1 MAGASLR
8 VGANTSEFTSQMK
21 SMLTQMKLVT
31 SEYKVEAAQAKALG
45 SQTDL
50 LKAKKTELTSK
61 IKLQTDAIKLQQ
73 TNLTA
78 QKQKLTELIEKED
91 KAKQKVAELTK
102 AHEDSVKATGKDSEE
117 SQKLNAQLEEAKE
130 AHAKATNA
138 VKKQED
144 AIAKN
149 TVKLNE
155 SKAALTEQNTALKNT
170 EEELTN
176 AEKKWTV
183 FGQEIKTA
191 GSNMDEAGNKTISLG
206 DVIKANLISSAI
218 INGVKELANGIKE
231 LAKGAISVGMDFE
244 SGMSQVAATMGMTT
258 QEIAGGSE
266 AYTKL
271 ENAAKEAGNTTQF
284 SATQAAEALNYM
296 ALAGYDAD
304 KAVETLPTVLNLAAA
319 GGMDLAT
326 ASDMVT
332 DSMSALGDKAGTTE
346 SFVDKMAK
354 TSQKSNTSVQ
364 QLGEALL
371 SVGGTAKSL
380 AGGVTEANTVL
391 GIFADSGTKGAEGG
405 TALRNVILS
414 LTAPTDTAK
423 KKMQELGLEVFD
435 ANGNMRPLN
444 ETFQDLN
451 GILGNMTQGEQTEVL
466 NTIFNKVD
474 LKSVNALLANSGE
487 RFNELSGYIEN
498 STGAAE
504 QMAATMND
512 NLQGKITILKSGLE
526 GLGIAAYE
534 KFETPLKN
542 AVTNITNVI
551 GDLQTDLTSGELS
564 GALDKV
570 ATGFGNLVEKASEI
584 IVAVLPKILEGLG
597 WIADHGDTI
606 ASLLAA
612 IGAGFAV
619 FKVAS
624 IINGVVTAIQGLTA
638 AEVALNAIQKLVNIT
653 MAANP
658 MMLIITLVATLVAA
672 IVGFVATNEDARAAV
687 VNDWNIVKDTVGKV
701 VGEIAK
707 FFTETIPNAL
717 SKVVDFVKDNWQD
730 ILLFLANPF
739 AGAAKLLYEHCETF
753 RNIVDNI
760 ASFFRELPGKIWD
773 AILGAVEKITTWG
786 ENVKTAAT
794 QAASNAITSVVTFFQ
809 ELPGKIWDAILG
821 AVTTVTTWGENM
833 KAAVVQAAT
842 EFVTNAI
849 AFFQELPYKIGYVI
863 GQAIG
868 NVVQF
873 GIDLVTWAT
882 TEIPNFINTVI
893 TFLVELPGKIWDAIV
908 SAITNVQNW
917 GQQIYTEATTYIQ
930 NTIISVVGFLVE
942 LPGKIWDA
950 IVSTITNV
958 QNWGQQVYTQA
969 TNYIQNTITTV
980 VNFLSQLPG
989 KIWNAIVSAITN
1001 MANWGQQMLSQAS
1014 AAASNILSNVYSTL
1028 SQMPGRVWNAIQ
1040 GAIQSVANWGSG
1052 LLQQGRNAASQLV
1065 SAVINGVASLPSQMA
1080 SVGYNIVT
1088 GVWNGICNAAGWFRR
1103 QVQSFFS
1110 GIVDGVKNALGIHSP
1125 SRVFQDEIGKYMAQ
1139 GAGVGFTNELGN
1151 VEEDINKSLGT
1162 LTKNVAKITPITEV
1176 KQSAKVVALN
1186 NRVDTT
1192 QFTDNS
1198 EKTVIVEITNITELD
1213 GKEIARKTTK
1223 RVVKNVTKEQKNKQK
1238 AKGAA

>member
-551 GDLQTDLTSGELS
+551 GDLQTDLASGELS

-687 VNDWNIVKDTVGKV
+687 VNAWNIVKDTVGKV

-760 ASFFRELPGKIWD
+760 ASFFR
-773 AILGAVEKITTWG
+773 A
-786 ENVKTAAT
+786 
-794 QAASNAITSVVTFFQ
+794 
-809 ELPGKIWDAILG
+809 LPGKIWDAILG

-908 SAITNVQNW
+908 SA
-917 GQQIYTEATTYIQ
+917 
-930 NTIISVVGFLVE
+930 
-942 LPGKIWDA
+942 
-950 IVSTITNV
+950 ITNV

-1080 SVGYNIVT
+1080 NVGYNIVT

-1125 SRVFQDEIGKYMAQ
+1125 SRVFQDEVGKYMAQ

-1151 VEEDINKSLGT
+1151 VEEDIDKSLGT
-1162 LTKNVAKITPITEV
+1162 LTKKVAKITPVTEV

-1192 QFTDNS
+1192 EFTDDS

-1223 RVVKNVTKEQKNKQK
+1223 RVVKNVTKDQKSKQK

>member
-78 QKQKLTELIEKED
+78 QKQRLTELIEKEE

-258 QEIAGGSE
+258 QEIAGGSD

-451 GILGNMTQGEQTEVL
+451 GILGDMTQGEQTEVL

-504 QMAATMND
+504 NMAATMND

-551 GDLQTDLTSGELS
+551 GDLQTNLTSGELS
-564 GALDKV
+564 DALDKV

-597 WIADHGDTI
+597 WILDHGDTI
-606 ASLLAA
+606 ASLIAA

-624 IINGVVTAIQGLTA
+624 IINGVVVAIKGLEGGLIASA
-638 AEVALNAIQKLVNIT
+638 AAQKLVNT
-653 MAANP
+653 AMAANP
-658 MMLIITLVATLVAA
+658 MMLIITLVATLVSA

-687 VNDWNIVKDTVGKV
+687 VNAWNIVKDTVGKV

-760 ASFFRELPGKIWD
+760 ASFF
-773 AILGAVEKITTWG
+773 
-786 ENVKTAAT
+786 
-794 QAASNAITSVVTFFQ
+794 Q
-809 ELPGKIWDAILG
+809 
-821 AVTTVTTWGENM
+821 
-833 KAAVVQAAT
+833 
-842 EFVTNAI
+842 
-849 AFFQELPYKIGYVI
+849 
-863 GQAIG
+863 
-868 NVVQF
+868 
-873 GIDLVTWAT
+873 
-882 TEIPNFINTVI
+882 
-893 TFLVELPGKIWDAIV
+893 ELPGKIWDAIV
-908 SAITNVQNW
+908 SAITNIQNW

-930 NTIISVVGFLVE
+930 NTITSVVNFLVE

-950 IVSTITNV
+950 IVSTITNI

-980 VNFLSQLPG
+980 VSFLSQLPG

-1001 MANWGQQMLSQAS
+1001 MTNWGQQMLSRAKT
-1014 AAASNILSNVYSTL
+1014 AAMNILSNVYSTL
-1028 SQMPGRVWNAIQ
+1028 SQMPGRVRSAIQ

-1052 LLQQGRNAASQLV
+1052 LLQQGRNAANRLV
-1065 SAVINGVASLPSQMA
+1065 SAVINGVAFLPSQMA
-1080 SVGYNIVT
+1080 NVGYNIVT
-1088 GVWNGICNAAGWFRR
+1088 GVWNGICNAAGWFRW

-1110 GIVDGVKNALGIHSP
+1110 GIVDGVKDALGIHSP
-1125 SRVFQDEIGKYMAQ
+1125 SRVFQDEVGKYMAQ

-1151 VEEDINKSLGT
+1151 VEEDIDKSLGK
-1162 LTKNVAKITPITEV
+1162 LTKKVAKITPVTEV

-1192 QFTDNS
+1192 EFTDDS

-1223 RVVKNVTKEQKNKQK
+1223 RVVKNVTKDQKSKQK

>member
-78 QKQKLTELIEKED
+78 QKQRLTELIEKEE

-258 QEIAGGSE
+258 QEIAGGSD

-319 GGMDLAT
+319 GGMDLAI

-451 GILGNMTQGEQTEVL
+451 GILGDMTQGEQTEVL

-504 QMAATMND
+504 NMAATMND

-551 GDLQTDLTSGELS
+551 GDLQTNLTSGELS
-564 GALDKV
+564 DALDKV

-597 WIADHGDTI
+597 WILDHGDTI
-606 ASLLAA
+606 ASLIAA

-624 IINGVVTAIQGLTA
+624 IINGVVVAIKGLEGGLIASA
-638 AEVALNAIQKLVNIT
+638 AAQKLVNT
-653 MAANP
+653 AMAANR
-658 MMLIITLVATLVAA
+658 MMLIITLVATLVSA

-687 VNDWNIVKDTVGKV
+687 VNAWNIVKDTVGKV

-760 ASFFRELPGKIWD
+760 ASFF
-773 AILGAVEKITTWG
+773 
-786 ENVKTAAT
+786 
-794 QAASNAITSVVTFFQ
+794 Q
-809 ELPGKIWDAILG
+809 ELPGKIWGAILG

-849 AFFQELPYKIGYVI
+849 TFFQELPYKIGYVI

-908 SAITNVQNW
+908 SAITNIQNW

-930 NTIISVVGFLVE
+930 NTITSVVNFLVE

-950 IVSTITNV
+950 IVSTITNI

-980 VNFLSQLPG
+980 VSFLSQLPG

-1001 MANWGQQMLSQAS
+1001 MTNWGQQMLSRAKT
-1014 AAASNILSNVYSTL
+1014 AAMNILSNVYSTL
-1028 SQMPGRVWNAIQ
+1028 SQMPGRVRSAIQ

-1052 LLQQGRNAASQLV
+1052 LLQQGRNAANRLV
-1065 SAVINGVASLPSQMA
+1065 SAVINGVAFLPSQMA
-1080 SVGYNIVT
+1080 NVGYNIVT
-1088 GVWNGICNAAGWFRR
+1088 GVWNGICNAAGWFRW

-1110 GIVDGVKNALGIHSP
+1110 GIVDGVKDALGIHSP
-1125 SRVFQDEIGKYMAQ
+1125 SRVFQDEVGKYMAQ

-1151 VEEDINKSLGT
+1151 VEEDIDKSLGK
-1162 LTKNVAKITPITEV
+1162 LTKKVAKITPVTEV

-1192 QFTDNS
+1192 EFTDDS

-1223 RVVKNVTKEQKNKQK
+1223 RVVKNVTKDQKSKQK

>member
-45 SQTDL
+45 NQTDL

-61 IKLQTDAIKLQQ
+61 IKLQTDAIKLQE

-176 AEKKWTV
+176 AGKKWTV
-183 FGQEIKTA
+183 FGQEIQTA
-191 GSNMDEAGNKTISLG
+191 GSNMDEAGNKTLSLG

-218 INGVKELANGIKE
+218 ISGVKELANGIKE

-371 SVGGTAKSL
+371 TVGGTAKSL

-451 GILGNMTQGEQTEVL
+451 GILGDMTQGEQTEVL

-504 QMAATMND
+504 NMAATMND

-564 GALDKV
+564 GALDKI

-606 ASLLAA
+606 ASILAA

-638 AEVALNAIQKLVNIT
+638 AEVALNTIQKLVNVT

-672 IVGFVATNEDARAAV
+672 IVGFVATNENARTAV
-687 VNDWNIVKDTVGKV
+687 VNAWNVVKDTIGKV

-730 ILLFLANPF
+730 ILLLLANPF
-739 AGAAKLLYEHCETF
+739 AGAVKLLYEHCESF

-760 ASFFRELPGKIWD
+760 ASFFQELPGKIWD
-773 AILGAVEKITTWG
+773 AILGAVEKIATWG

-794 QAASNAITSVVTFFQ
+794 QAASNAITSVITFFQ
-809 ELPGKIWDAILG
+809 ELPGKIWDAI
-821 AVTTVTTWGENM
+821 
-833 KAAVVQAAT
+833 
-842 EFVTNAI
+842 
-849 AFFQELPYKIGYVI
+849 
-863 GQAIG
+863 
-868 NVVQF
+868 
-873 GIDLVTWAT
+873 
-882 TEIPNFINTVI
+882 
-893 TFLVELPGKIWDAIV
+893 V
-908 SAITNVQNW
+908 SA
-917 GQQIYTEATTYIQ
+917 
-930 NTIISVVGFLVE
+930 
-942 LPGKIWDA
+942 
-950 IVSTITNV
+950 ITNV

>member
-231 LAKGAISVGMDFE
+231 LVKGAISVGMDFE

-551 GDLQTDLTSGELS
+551 GDLQTDLASGELS

-687 VNDWNIVKDTVGKV
+687 VNAWNIVKDTVGKV

-760 ASFFRELPGKIWD
+760 ASFFR
-773 AILGAVEKITTWG
+773 
-786 ENVKTAAT
+786 
-794 QAASNAITSVVTFFQ
+794 

-917 GQQIYTEATTYIQ
+917 GQQ
-930 NTIISVVGFLVE
+930 
-942 LPGKIWDA
+942 
-950 IVSTITNV
+950 
-958 QNWGQQVYTQA
+958 VYTQA

-1014 AAASNILSNVYSTL
+1014 AATSNILSNVYSTL

-1080 SVGYNIVT
+1080 NVGYNIVT

-1125 SRVFQDEIGKYMAQ
+1125 SRVFQDEVGKYMAQ

-1151 VEEDINKSLGT
+1151 VEEDIDKSLGT
-1162 LTKNVAKITPITEV
+1162 LTKKVAKITPVTEV

-1192 QFTDNS
+1192 EFTDDS

-1223 RVVKNVTKEQKNKQK
+1223 RVVKNVTKDQKSKQK

>member
-45 SQTDL
+45 NQTDL

-61 IKLQTDAIKLQQ
+61 IKLQTDAIKLQE

-176 AEKKWTV
+176 AGKKWTV
-183 FGQEIKTA
+183 FGQEIQTA
-191 GSNMDEAGNKTISLG
+191 GSNMDEAGNKTLSLG

-218 INGVKELANGIKE
+218 ISGVKELANGIKE

-371 SVGGTAKSL
+371 TVGGTAKSL

-451 GILGNMTQGEQTEVL
+451 GILGDMTQGEQTEVL

-504 QMAATMND
+504 NMAATMND

-564 GALDKV
+564 GALDKI

-606 ASLLAA
+606 ASILAA

-638 AEVALNAIQKLVNIT
+638 AEVALNTIQKLVNVT

-672 IVGFVATNEDARAAV
+672 IVGFVATNDNARTAV
-687 VNDWNIVKDTVGKV
+687 VNAWNVVKDTIGKV

-730 ILLFLANPF
+730 ILLLLANPF
-739 AGAAKLLYEHCETF
+739 AGAVKLLYEHCESF

-760 ASFFRELPGKIWD
+760 ASFFQELPGKIWD
-773 AILGAVEKITTWG
+773 AILGAVEKIATWG

-794 QAASNAITSVVTFFQ
+794 QAASNAITSVITFFQ
-809 ELPGKIWDAILG
+809 
-821 AVTTVTTWGENM
+821 
-833 KAAVVQAAT
+833 
-842 EFVTNAI
+842 
-849 AFFQELPYKIGYVI
+849 
-863 GQAIG
+863 
-868 NVVQF
+868 
-873 GIDLVTWAT
+873 
-882 TEIPNFINTVI
+882 
-893 TFLVELPGKIWDAIV
+893 ELPGKIWDAIV

-930 NTIISVVGFLVE
+930 NTITSVVGFLVE
-942 LPGKIWDA
+942 LPGKIWNA
-950 IVSTITNV
+950 IVSAITNV

-1125 SRVFQDEIGKYMAQ
+1125 SRVFRDEIGKYMAQ
-1139 GAGVGFTNELGN
+1139 GAGVGFTNELEN

-1192 QFTDNS
+1192 EFTDNS

>member
-45 SQTDL
+45 NQTDL

-61 IKLQTDAIKLQQ
+61 IKLQTDAIKLQE

-176 AEKKWTV
+176 AGKKWTV
-183 FGQEIKTA
+183 FGQEIQTA

-218 INGVKELANGIKE
+218 ISGVKELANGIKE

-371 SVGGTAKSL
+371 TVGGTAKSL

-391 GIFADSGTKGAEGG
+391 GIFADSGIKGAEGG
-405 TALRNVILS
+405 TALRNVILN

-451 GILGNMTQGEQTEVL
+451 GILGDMTQGEQTEVL

-498 STGAAE
+498 SAGAAE
-504 QMAATMND
+504 NMAATKND

-606 ASLLAA
+606 ASILAA

-638 AEVALNAIQKLVNIT
+638 AEVALNTIQKLVNMT

-672 IVGFVATNEDARAAV
+672 IVGFVATNENARTAV
-687 VNDWNIVKDTVGKV
+687 VNAWNVVKDTVGKV

-730 ILLFLANPF
+730 ILLLLANPF
-739 AGAAKLLYEHCETF
+739 AGAVKLLYEHCESF

-760 ASFFRELPGKIWD
+760 ASFFKELPGKIWD
-773 AILGAVEKITTWG
+773 AIVSAITNIQNWG
-786 ENVKTAAT
+786 QQIYTEAT
-794 QAASNAITSVVTFFQ
+794 TYIQNTITSVV
-809 ELPGKIWDAILG
+809 G
-821 AVTTVTTWGENM
+821 
-833 KAAVVQAAT
+833 
-842 EFVTNAI
+842 
-849 AFFQELPYKIGYVI
+849 
-863 GQAIG
+863 
-868 NVVQF
+868 
-873 GIDLVTWAT
+873 
-882 TEIPNFINTVI
+882 
-893 TFLVELPGKIWDAIV
+893 FLVELPGKIWDAIV
-908 SAITNVQNW
+908 SAITN
-917 GQQIYTEATTYIQ
+917 I
-930 NTIISVVGFLVE
+930 
-942 LPGKIWDA
+942 
-950 IVSTITNV
+950 

-1014 AAASNILSNVYSTL
+1014 TAASNILNNVYSTL

-1080 SVGYNIVT
+1080 NVGYNIVT
-1088 GVWNGICNAAGWFRR
+1088 GVWNGICNAAGWFRSK
-1103 QVQSFFS
+1103 VKSFFS
-1110 GIVDGVKNALGIHSP
+1110 GIVDGVKDTLGIHSP
-1125 SRVFQDEIGKYMAQ
+1125 SRVFEEQVGKYMAQ
-1139 GAGVGFTNELGN
+1139 GSVVGFTNELDSAQR
-1151 VEEDINKSLGT
+1151 EIDKSLGN
-1162 LTKNVAKITPITEV
+1162 LTKRATQITPVQEV
-1176 KQSAKVVALN
+1176 KQSTNILAFNKK
-1186 NRVDTT
+1186 VDTSRY
-1192 QFTDNS
+1192 TDNS
-1198 EKTVIVEITNITELD
+1198 DKTVIVYTTNIIEMD
-1213 GKEIARKTTK
+1213 GEEISRKQTK
-1223 RVVKNVTKEQKNKQK
+1223 KVIKRISDKEQEERIF
-1238 AKGAA
+1238 KGA

>member
-45 SQTDL
+45 NQTDL

-61 IKLQTDAIKLQQ
+61 IKLQTDAIKLQE

-176 AEKKWTV
+176 AGKKWTV
-183 FGQEIKTA
+183 FGQEIQTA
-191 GSNMDEAGNKTISLG
+191 GSNMDEAGNKTLSLG

-218 INGVKELANGIKE
+218 ISGVKELANGIKE

-371 SVGGTAKSL
+371 TVGGTAKSL

-451 GILGNMTQGEQTEVL
+451 GILGDMTQGEQTEVL

-504 QMAATMND
+504 NMAATMND

-564 GALDKV
+564 GALDKI

-606 ASLLAA
+606 ASILAA

-638 AEVALNAIQKLVNIT
+638 AEVALNTIQKLVNVT

-672 IVGFVATNEDARAAV
+672 IVGFVATNENARTAV
-687 VNDWNIVKDTVGKV
+687 VNAWNVVKDTIGKV

-730 ILLFLANPF
+730 ILLLLANPF
-739 AGAAKLLYEHCETF
+739 AGAVKLLYEHCESF

-760 ASFFRELPGKIWD
+760 AS
-773 AILGAVEKITTWG
+773 
-786 ENVKTAAT
+786 
-794 QAASNAITSVVTFFQ
+794 FFQ

-821 AVTTVTTWGENM
+821 AVTIVTTWGENM
-833 KAAVVQAAT
+833 KTAVVQAAT
-842 EFVTNAI
+842 EFVTNAVT
-849 AFFQELPYKIGYVI
+849 FFQELPYKIGYVI

-893 TFLVELPGKIWDAIV
+893 TFLVELPGKIWNAIV
-908 SAITNVQNW
+908 SA
-917 GQQIYTEATTYIQ
+917 
-930 NTIISVVGFLVE
+930 
-942 LPGKIWDA
+942 
-950 IVSTITNV
+950 ITNV

-1103 QVQSFFS
+1103 QVRSFFS

-1192 QFTDNS
+1192 EFTDNS

>member
-1 MAGASLR
+1 M
-8 VGANTSEFTSQMK
+8 FFK
-21 SMLTQMKLVT
+21 
-31 SEYKVEAAQAKALG
+31 
-45 SQTDL
+45 
-50 LKAKKTELTSK
+50 
-61 IKLQTDAIKLQQ
+61 
-73 TNLTA
+73 
-78 QKQKLTELIEKED
+78 
-91 KAKQKVAELTK
+91 
-102 AHEDSVKATGKDSEE
+102 H
-117 SQKLNAQLEEAKE
+117 
-130 AHAKATNA
+130 
-138 VKKQED
+138 
-144 AIAKN
+144 
-149 TVKLNE
+149 
-155 SKAALTEQNTALKNT
+155 
-170 EEELTN
+170 
-176 AEKKWTV
+176 
-183 FGQEIKTA
+183 
-191 GSNMDEAGNKTISLG
+191 
-206 DVIKANLISSAI
+206 
-218 INGVKELANGIKE
+218 
-231 LAKGAISVGMDFE
+231 
-244 SGMSQVAATMGMTT
+244 
-258 QEIAGGSE
+258 
-266 AYTKL
+266 
-271 ENAAKEAGNTTQF
+271 
-284 SATQAAEALNYM
+284 
-296 ALAGYDAD
+296 
-304 KAVETLPTVLNLAAA
+304 
-319 GGMDLAT
+319 
-326 ASDMVT
+326 
-332 DSMSALGDKAGTTE
+332 ALGDKAGTTE

-423 KKMQELGLEVFD
+423 KKMQELGLKVFD

-564 GALDKV
+564 GALDKI

-597 WIADHGDTI
+597 WIADNGDTI

-687 VNDWNIVKDTVGKV
+687 VNAWNIVKDTVGKV

-760 ASFFRELPGKIWD
+760 AS
-773 AILGAVEKITTWG
+773 
-786 ENVKTAAT
+786 
-794 QAASNAITSVVTFFQ
+794 FFQ

-893 TFLVELPGKIWDAIV
+893 TFLVELPGKIWNAIV
-908 SAITNVQNW
+908 STITNIQNW

-930 NTIISVVGFLVE
+930 NTITSVVGFLVE
-942 LPGKIWDA
+942 LPGKIWNA
-950 IVSTITNV
+950 IVSTITNI

-1001 MANWGQQMLSQAS
+1001 MANWGQQMLSQAKT
-1014 AAASNILSNVYSTL
+1014 AAMNILSNVYSTL

-1103 QVQSFFS
+1103 QVRSFFS

-1192 QFTDNS
+1192 EFTDNS

>member
-45 SQTDL
+45 NQTDL

-61 IKLQTDAIKLQQ
+61 IKLQTDAIKLQE

-176 AEKKWTV
+176 AGKKWTV
-183 FGQEIKTA
+183 FGQEIQTA
-191 GSNMDEAGNKTISLG
+191 GSNMDEAGNKTLSLG

-218 INGVKELANGIKE
+218 ISGVKELANGIKE

-371 SVGGTAKSL
+371 TVGGTAKSL

-451 GILGNMTQGEQTEVL
+451 GILGDMTQGEQTEVL

-504 QMAATMND
+504 NMAATMND

-564 GALDKV
+564 GALDKI

-606 ASLLAA
+606 ASILAA

-638 AEVALNAIQKLVNIT
+638 AEVALNTIQKLVNVT

-672 IVGFVATNEDARAAV
+672 IVGFVATNENARTAV
-687 VNDWNIVKDTVGKV
+687 VNAWNVVKDTIGKV

-730 ILLFLANPF
+730 ILLLLANPF
-739 AGAAKLLYEHCETF
+739 AGAVKLLYEHCESF

-760 ASFFRELPGKIWD
+760 AS
-773 AILGAVEKITTWG
+773 
-786 ENVKTAAT
+786 
-794 QAASNAITSVVTFFQ
+794 FFQ

-821 AVTTVTTWGENM
+821 AVTIVTTWGENM
-833 KAAVVQAAT
+833 KTAVVQAAT
-842 EFVTNAI
+842 EFVTNAVT
-849 AFFQELPYKIGYVI
+849 FFQELPYKIGYVI

-908 SAITNVQNW
+908 SA
-917 GQQIYTEATTYIQ
+917 
-930 NTIISVVGFLVE
+930 
-942 LPGKIWDA
+942 
-950 IVSTITNV
+950 ITNV

>member
-78 QKQKLTELIEKED
+78 QKQKLTELIEKEE

-130 AHAKATNA
+130 AHAKAANA

-423 KKMQELGLEVFD
+423 KKMQELGLKVFD

-564 GALDKV
+564 GALDKI

-687 VNDWNIVKDTVGKV
+687 VNAWNIVKDTVGKV

-760 ASFFRELPGKIWD
+760 ASFF
-773 AILGAVEKITTWG
+773 
-786 ENVKTAAT
+786 
-794 QAASNAITSVVTFFQ
+794 Q

-821 AVTTVTTWGENM
+821 AVMTVTTWGENM

-893 TFLVELPGKIWDAIV
+893 TFLVELPGKIW
-908 SAITNVQNW
+908 N
-917 GQQIYTEATTYIQ
+917 
-930 NTIISVVGFLVE
+930 
-942 LPGKIWDA
+942 A
-950 IVSTITNV
+950 IVSTITNI

-1001 MANWGQQMLSQAS
+1001 MANWGQQMLSQAKT
-1014 AAASNILSNVYSTL
+1014 AAMNILSNVYSTL

-1080 SVGYNIVT
+1080 NVGYNIVT

-1125 SRVFQDEIGKYMAQ
+1125 SRVFQDEVGKYMAQ

-1151 VEEDINKSLGT
+1151 VEEDIDKSLGT
-1162 LTKNVAKITPITEV
+1162 LTKKVAKITPVTEV

-1192 QFTDNS
+1192 EFTDDS

-1223 RVVKNVTKEQKNKQK
+1223 RVVKNVTKDQKSKQK

>member
-45 SQTDL
+45 NQTDL

-61 IKLQTDAIKLQQ
+61 IKLQTDAIKLQE

-176 AEKKWTV
+176 AGKKWTV
-183 FGQEIKTA
+183 FGQEIQTA
-191 GSNMDEAGNKTISLG
+191 GSNMDEAGNKTLSLG

-218 INGVKELANGIKE
+218 ISGVKELANGIKE

-371 SVGGTAKSL
+371 TVGGTAKSL

-451 GILGNMTQGEQTEVL
+451 GILGDMTQGEQTEVL

-504 QMAATMND
+504 NMAATMND

-564 GALDKV
+564 GALDKI

-606 ASLLAA
+606 ASILAA

-638 AEVALNAIQKLVNIT
+638 AEVALNTLQKLVNVT

-672 IVGFVATNEDARAAV
+672 IVGFVATNENARTAV
-687 VNDWNIVKDTVGKV
+687 VNAWNVVKDTIGKV

-730 ILLFLANPF
+730 ILLLLANPF
-739 AGAAKLLYEHCETF
+739 AGAVKLLYEHCESF

-760 ASFFRELPGKIWD
+760 AS
-773 AILGAVEKITTWG
+773 
-786 ENVKTAAT
+786 
-794 QAASNAITSVVTFFQ
+794 FFQ

-821 AVTTVTTWGENM
+821 AVTIVTTWGENM
-833 KAAVVQAAT
+833 KTAVVQAAT
-842 EFVTNAI
+842 EFVTNAVT
-849 AFFQELPYKIGYVI
+849 FFQELPYKIGYVI

-917 GQQIYTEATTYIQ
+917 GQQIYT
-930 NTIISVVGFLVE
+930 
-942 LPGKIWDA
+942 
-950 IVSTITNV
+950 
-958 QNWGQQVYTQA
+958 QA

-980 VNFLSQLPG
+980 VNFLSQRPG

>member
-45 SQTDL
+45 NQTDL

-61 IKLQTDAIKLQQ
+61 IKLQTDAIKLQE

-176 AEKKWTV
+176 AGKKWTV
-183 FGQEIKTA
+183 FGQEIQTA
-191 GSNMDEAGNKTISLG
+191 GSNMDEAGNKTLSLG

-218 INGVKELANGIKE
+218 ISGVKELANGIKE

-371 SVGGTAKSL
+371 TVGGTAKSL

-451 GILGNMTQGEQTEVL
+451 GILGDMTQGEQTEVL

-504 QMAATMND
+504 NMAATMND

-564 GALDKV
+564 GALDKI

-606 ASLLAA
+606 ASILAA

-638 AEVALNAIQKLVNIT
+638 AEVALNTIQKLVNVT

-672 IVGFVATNEDARAAV
+672 IVGFVATNENARTAV
-687 VNDWNIVKDTVGKV
+687 VNAWNVVKDTIGKV

-730 ILLFLANPF
+730 ILLLLANPF
-739 AGAAKLLYEHCETF
+739 AGAVKLLYEHCESF

-760 ASFFRELPGKIWD
+760 ASFFQELPGKIWD
-773 AILGAVEKITTWG
+773 AILGAVEKIATWG

-794 QAASNAITSVVTFFQ
+794 QAASNAITSVITFFQ
-809 ELPGKIWDAILG
+809 ELPGKIWDAI
-821 AVTTVTTWGENM
+821 
-833 KAAVVQAAT
+833 
-842 EFVTNAI
+842 
-849 AFFQELPYKIGYVI
+849 
-863 GQAIG
+863 
-868 NVVQF
+868 
-873 GIDLVTWAT
+873 
-882 TEIPNFINTVI
+882 
-893 TFLVELPGKIWDAIV
+893 V
-908 SAITNVQNW
+908 SA
-917 GQQIYTEATTYIQ
+917 
-930 NTIISVVGFLVE
+930 
-942 LPGKIWDA
+942 
-950 IVSTITNV
+950 ITNV

-1125 SRVFQDEIGKYMAQ
+1125 SRVFRDEIGKYMAQ
-1139 GAGVGFTNELGN
+1139 GAGVGFTNELEN

-1192 QFTDNS
+1192 EFTDNS

>member
-45 SQTDL
+45 NQTDL

-61 IKLQTDAIKLQQ
+61 IKLQTDAIKLQE

-176 AEKKWTV
+176 AGKKWTV
-183 FGQEIKTA
+183 FGQEIQTA
-191 GSNMDEAGNKTISLG
+191 GSNMDEAGNKTLSLG

-218 INGVKELANGIKE
+218 ISGVKELANGIKE

-371 SVGGTAKSL
+371 TVGGTAKSL

-451 GILGNMTQGEQTEVL
+451 GILGDMTQGEQTEVL

-504 QMAATMND
+504 NMAATMND

-564 GALDKV
+564 GALDKI

-606 ASLLAA
+606 ASILAA

-638 AEVALNAIQKLVNIT
+638 AEVALNTIQKLVNVT

-672 IVGFVATNEDARAAV
+672 IVGFVATNENARTAV
-687 VNDWNIVKDTVGKV
+687 VNAWNVVKDTIGKV

-730 ILLFLANPF
+730 ILLLLANPF
-739 AGAAKLLYEHCETF
+739 AGAVKLLYEHCESF

-760 ASFFRELPGKIWD
+760 ASFFQELPGKIWD
-773 AILGAVEKITTWG
+773 AILGTVEKIATWG

-794 QAASNAITSVVTFFQ
+794 QAASNAITSVITFFQ

-821 AVTTVTTWGENM
+821 AVTIVTTWGENM
-833 KAAVVQAAT
+833 KTAVVQAAT
-842 EFVTNAI
+842 EFVTNAVT
-849 AFFQELPYKIGYVI
+849 FFQELPYKIGYVI

-930 NTIISVVGFLVE
+930 NTITSVVGFLVE
-942 LPGKIWDA
+942 LPGKIWNA
-950 IVSTITNV
+950 IVSAITNV

-1103 QVQSFFS
+1103 QVRSFFS

>member
-78 QKQKLTELIEKED
+78 QKQKLTELIEKEE

-130 AHAKATNA
+130 AHAKAANA

-176 AEKKWTV
+176 AGKKWTV
-183 FGQEIKTA
+183 FGQEIQTA
-191 GSNMDEAGNKTISLG
+191 GSNMDEAGNKTLSLG

-218 INGVKELANGIKE
+218 ISGVKELANGIKE

-371 SVGGTAKSL
+371 TVGGTAKSL

-451 GILGNMTQGEQTEVL
+451 GILGDMTQGEQTEVL

-504 QMAATMND
+504 NMAATMND

-564 GALDKV
+564 GALDKI

-597 WIADHGDTI
+597 WIADHGDTV
-606 ASLLAA
+606 ASILAA

-624 IINGVVTAIQGLTA
+624 IINGVV
-638 AEVALNAIQKLVNIT
+638 T

-672 IVGFVATNEDARAAV
+672 IVGFVATNENARTAV
-687 VNDWNIVKDTVGKV
+687 VNAWNVVKDTIGKV

-730 ILLFLANPF
+730 ILLLLANPF
-739 AGAAKLLYEHCETF
+739 AGAVKLLYEHCESF

-760 ASFFRELPGKIWD
+760 AS
-773 AILGAVEKITTWG
+773 
-786 ENVKTAAT
+786 
-794 QAASNAITSVVTFFQ
+794 FFQ

-821 AVTTVTTWGENM
+821 AVTIVTTWGENM
-833 KAAVVQAAT
+833 KTAVVQAAT
-842 EFVTNAI
+842 EFVTNAVT
-849 AFFQELPYKIGYVI
+849 FFQELPYKIGYVI

-917 GQQIYTEATTYIQ
+917 GQQVYTE
-930 NTIISVVGFLVE
+930 
-942 LPGKIWDA
+942 
-950 IVSTITNV
+950 
-958 QNWGQQVYTQA
+958 A

>member
-1 MAGASLR
+1 
-8 VGANTSEFTSQMK
+8 
-21 SMLTQMKLVT
+21 
-31 SEYKVEAAQAKALG
+31 
-45 SQTDL
+45 
-50 LKAKKTELTSK
+50 
-61 IKLQTDAIKLQQ
+61 
-73 TNLTA
+73 
-78 QKQKLTELIEKED
+78 
-91 KAKQKVAELTK
+91 
-102 AHEDSVKATGKDSEE
+102 
-117 SQKLNAQLEEAKE
+117 
-130 AHAKATNA
+130 
-138 VKKQED
+138 
-144 AIAKN
+144 
-149 TVKLNE
+149 
-155 SKAALTEQNTALKNT
+155 
-170 EEELTN
+170 
-176 AEKKWTV
+176 
-183 FGQEIKTA
+183 
-191 GSNMDEAGNKTISLG
+191 
-206 DVIKANLISSAI
+206 
-218 INGVKELANGIKE
+218 
-231 LAKGAISVGMDFE
+231 
-244 SGMSQVAATMGMTT
+244 
-258 QEIAGGSE
+258 
-266 AYTKL
+266 
-271 ENAAKEAGNTTQF
+271 
-284 SATQAAEALNYM
+284 
-296 ALAGYDAD
+296 
-304 KAVETLPTVLNLAAA
+304 
-319 GGMDLAT
+319 
-326 ASDMVT
+326 
-332 DSMSALGDKAGTTE
+332 
-346 SFVDKMAK
+346 MAK

-371 SVGGTAKSL
+371 TVGGTAKSL

-451 GILGNMTQGEQTEVL
+451 GILGDMTQGEQTEVL

-504 QMAATMND
+504 NMAATMND

-564 GALDKV
+564 GALDKI

-606 ASLLAA
+606 ASILAA

-638 AEVALNAIQKLVNIT
+638 AEVALNTIQKLVNVT

-672 IVGFVATNEDARAAV
+672 IVGFVATNENARTAV
-687 VNDWNIVKDTVGKV
+687 VNAWNVVKDTIGKV

-730 ILLFLANPF
+730 ILLLLANPF
-739 AGAAKLLYEHCETF
+739 AGAVKLLYEHCESF

-760 ASFFRELPGKIWD
+760 ASFFQELPGKIWD
-773 AILGAVEKITTWG
+773 AILGAVEKIATWG

-794 QAASNAITSVVTFFQ
+794 QAASNAITSVITFFQ
-809 ELPGKIWDAILG
+809 ELPGKIWDAI
-821 AVTTVTTWGENM
+821 
-833 KAAVVQAAT
+833 
-842 EFVTNAI
+842 
-849 AFFQELPYKIGYVI
+849 
-863 GQAIG
+863 
-868 NVVQF
+868 
-873 GIDLVTWAT
+873 
-882 TEIPNFINTVI
+882 
-893 TFLVELPGKIWDAIV
+893 V
-908 SAITNVQNW
+908 SA
-917 GQQIYTEATTYIQ
+917 
-930 NTIISVVGFLVE
+930 
-942 LPGKIWDA
+942 
-950 IVSTITNV
+950 ITNV

-1125 SRVFQDEIGKYMAQ
+1125 SRVFRDEIGKYMAQ
-1139 GAGVGFTNELGN
+1139 GAGVGFTNELEN

-1192 QFTDNS
+1192 EFTDNS

>member
-102 AHEDSVKATGKDSEE
+102 AHEESVKATGKDSEE
-117 SQKLNAQLEEAKE
+117 SKKLNAQLEEAKE

-176 AEKKWTV
+176 AGKKWTV
-183 FGQEIKTA
+183 FGQEIQTA

-258 QEIAGGSE
+258 QEIEGGSE

-271 ENAAKEAGNTTQF
+271 ENAAKDAGNSTQF

-371 SVGGTAKSL
+371 TVGGTAKNL
-380 AGGVTEANTVL
+380 AGGVTEANTAL
-391 GIFADSGTKGAEGG
+391 GIFADNGVKGSEGG

-414 LTAPTDTAK
+414 LTAPTDKAR
-423 KKMQELGLEVFD
+423 KKMKALGLEVFD
-435 ANGNMRPLN
+435 ADGNMRPLN
-444 ETFQDLN
+444 ETFKDLDQ
-451 GILGNMTQGEQTEVL
+451 ILGDMNQGEQIQVL

-474 LKSVNALLANSGE
+474 LKSVNALLANSGQ
-487 RFNELSGYIEN
+487 RFDELSGYIEN

-512 NLQGKITILKSGLE
+512 NLKGKITILKSGLE

-542 AVTNITNVI
+542 AVTNITNVV
-551 GDLQTDLTSGELS
+551 GDLQKDLTGGELS
-564 GALDKV
+564 GALNKI
-570 ATGFGNLVEKASEI
+570 ATGFGNLVEKSSEI
-584 IVAVLPKILEGLG
+584 IVAVLPKIIEGLG
-597 WIADHGDTI
+597 WIADHGDMI
-606 ASLLAA
+606 VSILAG

-638 AEVALNAIQKLVNIT
+638 AEVALNAIQKIVNIT

-672 IVGFVATNEDARAAV
+672 IVGFVATNENARATV
-687 VNDWNIVKDTVGKV
+687 VNIWNIIKDTVGKV
-701 VGEIAK
+701 AGEIAK

-717 SKVVDFVKDNWQD
+717 STVVNFVKENWKD
-730 ILLFLANPF
+730 ILLLLVNPF
-739 AGAAKLLYEHCETF
+739 AGAAKLLYEHCDSF

-760 ASFFRELPGKIWD
+760 AS
-773 AILGAVEKITTWG
+773 
-786 ENVKTAAT
+786 
-794 QAASNAITSVVTFFQ
+794 FFQ

-821 AVTTVTTWGENM
+821 AAEKVTIWGENIKTAAV
-833 KAAVVQAAT
+833 KAAT
-842 EFVTNAI
+842 DFVTSAI
-849 AFFQELPYKIGYVI
+849 TFFQELPYKIGYVI
-863 GQAIG
+863 GLAIG

-873 GIDLVTWAT
+873 GVDLVTWAT
-882 TEIPNFINTVI
+882 TEIPNFITTVI
-893 TFLVELPGKIWDAIV
+893 TFFQELPGKIWDAIV
-908 SAITNVQNW
+908 NAIANIQNW
-917 GQQIYTEATTYIQ
+917 GQQIYTEGITYI
-930 NTIISVVGFLVE
+930 
-942 LPGKIWDA
+942 K
-950 IVSTITNV
+950 
-958 QNWGQQVYTQA
+958 
-969 TNYIQNTITTV
+969 NTITSIV
-980 VNFLSQLPG
+980 SFLSQLPG
-989 KIWNAIVSAITN
+989 KIWNAIVSAIAN
-1001 MANWGQQMLSQAS
+1001 IQNWGRQMLSQAKT
-1014 AAASNILSNVYSTL
+1014 AATNILSNVYSTL
-1028 SQMPGRVWNAIQ
+1028 TQMPGRVWNAIQ
-1040 GAIQSVANWGSG
+1040 GAIQSVANWGRN
-1052 LLQQGRNAASQLV
+1052 LMQQGRSAASQLV

-1080 SVGYNIVT
+1080 NVGYNIVT
-1088 GVWNGICNAAGWFRR
+1088 GVWNGICNAAGWFRQ

-1110 GIVDGVKNALGIHSP
+1110 GIVDGVKDALGIQSP
-1125 SRVFQDEIGKYMAQ
+1125 SRVFRDEVGKYMAQ
-1139 GAGVGFTNELGN
+1139 GTGVGFTNELGN
-1151 VEEDINKSLGT
+1151 VEKDIDKGLGT
-1162 LTKNVAKITPITEV
+1162 LTKNVTKITPVTEV
-1176 KQSAKVVALN
+1176 KKRAKVVEMH

-1192 QFTDNS
+1192 EFTDNS

-1223 RVVKNVTKEQKNKQK
+1223 RVVKNVTKDQKSKQK

>member
-31 SEYKVEAAQAKALG
+31 SEYKVEAAQAKALEN
-45 SQTDL
+45 QTDL

-61 IKLQTDAIKLQQ
+61 IKLQTDAIKLQE

-176 AEKKWTV
+176 AGKKWTV
-183 FGQEIKTA
+183 FGQEIQTA
-191 GSNMDEAGNKTISLG
+191 GSNMDEAGNKTLSLG

-218 INGVKELANGIKE
+218 ISGVKELANGIKE

-371 SVGGTAKSL
+371 TVGGTAKSL

-451 GILGNMTQGEQTEVL
+451 GILGDMTQGEQTEVL

-504 QMAATMND
+504 NMAATMND

-564 GALDKV
+564 GALDKI

-606 ASLLAA
+606 ASILAA

-638 AEVALNAIQKLVNIT
+638 AEVALNTIQKLVNVT

-672 IVGFVATNEDARAAV
+672 IVGFVATNENARTAV
-687 VNDWNIVKDTVGKV
+687 VNAWNVVKDTIGKV

-730 ILLFLANPF
+730 ILLLLANPF
-739 AGAAKLLYEHCETF
+739 AGAVKLLYEHCESF

-760 ASFFRELPGKIWD
+760 ASFFQELPGKIWD
-773 AILGAVEKITTWG
+773 AILGAVEKIATWG

-794 QAASNAITSVVTFFQ
+794 QAASNAITSVITFFQ

-821 AVTTVTTWGENM
+821 TVTIVTTWGENM
-833 KAAVVQAAT
+833 KTAVVQAAT
-842 EFVTNAI
+842 EFVTNAVT
-849 AFFQELPYKIGYVI
+849 FFQELPYKIGYVI

-930 NTIISVVGFLVE
+930 NTITSVVGFLVE
-942 LPGKIWDA
+942 LPGKIWNA
-950 IVSTITNV
+950 IVSAITNV

-1065 SAVINGVASLPSQMA
+1065 SAVISGVASLPSQMA

-1125 SRVFQDEIGKYMAQ
+1125 SRVFQDEVGKYMAQ

-1151 VEEDINKSLGT
+1151 VEEDIDKSLGT
-1162 LTKNVAKITPITEV
+1162 LTKKVAKITPVTEV

-1186 NRVDTT
+1186 NRVNTT
-1192 QFTDNS
+1192 EFTDDS

-1223 RVVKNVTKEQKNKQK
+1223 RVVKNVTKDQKSKQK

>member
-687 VNDWNIVKDTVGKV
+687 VNAWNIVKDTVGKV

-760 ASFFRELPGKIWD
+760 ASFF
-773 AILGAVEKITTWG
+773 
-786 ENVKTAAT
+786 
-794 QAASNAITSVVTFFQ
+794 
-809 ELPGKIWDAILG
+809 
-821 AVTTVTTWGENM
+821 
-833 KAAVVQAAT
+833 
-842 EFVTNAI
+842 
-849 AFFQELPYKIGYVI
+849 QELPYKIGYVI

-917 GQQIYTEATTYIQ
+917 GQRIYTEATTYIQ
-930 NTIISVVGFLVE
+930 NTITSVVGFLVE

-950 IVSTITNV
+950 IVSAITNV

>member
-1 MAGASLR
+1 
-8 VGANTSEFTSQMK
+8 
-21 SMLTQMKLVT
+21 MKLVT

-117 SQKLNAQLEEAKE
+117 SRKLNAQLEEAKE

-564 GALDKV
+564 GALDKI

-687 VNDWNIVKDTVGKV
+687 VNAWNIVKDTVGKV

-760 ASFFRELPGKIWD
+760 ASFFW
-773 AILGAVEKITTWG
+773 
-786 ENVKTAAT
+786 
-794 QAASNAITSVVTFFQ
+794 

-882 TEIPNFINTVI
+882 IEIPNFINTVI

-908 SAITNVQNW
+908 SAITN
-917 GQQIYTEATTYIQ
+917 I
-930 NTIISVVGFLVE
+930 
-942 LPGKIWDA
+942 
-950 IVSTITNV
+950 

-980 VNFLSQLPG
+980 VSFLSQLPG

-1001 MANWGQQMLSQAS
+1001 MENWGQQMLSQAKT
-1014 AAASNILSNVYSTL
+1014 AAMNILSNVYSTL

-1080 SVGYNIVT
+1080 NVGYNIVT

-1125 SRVFQDEIGKYMAQ
+1125 SRVFQDEVGKYMAQ

-1151 VEEDINKSLGT
+1151 VEEDIDKSLGT
-1162 LTKNVAKITPITEV
+1162 LTKKVAKITPVTEV

-1192 QFTDNS
+1192 EFTDDS

-1223 RVVKNVTKEQKNKQK
+1223 RVVKNVTKDQKSKQK